1 MQPDILHILMTVKP
15 ARLAKR
21 HKRIVHIYYG
31 AGPSVK
37 RSLVSL
43 PRYEV
48 LTSCCPICGSD
59 FTYLGGTQVSYDCGF
74 KISYS
79 GGLYDDSETITIAS
93 ASDIHKCRNY
103 VVGML
108 EYEEWLSTN
117 EDII

>member
-1 MQPDILHILMTVKP
+1 MQPGILHILMTVKP

-21 HKRIVHIYYG
+21 HKRIVYIYYG

-59 FTYLGGTQVSYDCGF
+59 FTYLGRVQISYACGF

-79 GGLYDDSETITIAS
+79 SGLYGGSETITIAS

-117 EDII
+117 EDVI